1 VKKIGLVTIGQ
12 APRTDLTPELKMILG
27 EDVHIEE
34 KGALDG
40 LSREEVKELYP
51 KQTEEVLVT
60 RMADGTEVKIAGEKV
75 FPLLKERIKELEKSN
90 INVIFLA
97 CTGEFPDLDTEALL
111 IRPQKLLYYTIKA
124 IAQDR
129 TLGVAIP
136 SQDQVPSAY
145 ERWQKAAEKVVVE
158 ACSPY
163 GDIDEIKVAAD
174 KFARSK
180 VDIIVMDC
188 IGYTMKMKEMV
199 HDKTKIPV
207 VLARSIS
214 AKIISELV

>member
-1 VKKIGLVTIGQ
+1 MKKIGLVTIGQ
-12 APRTDLTPELKMILG
+12 TPRVDLTPELEMILG

-40 LSREEVKELYP
+40 LSMEEVKELYP
-51 KQTEEVLVT
+51 KPEEEVLVT
-60 RMADGTEVKIAGEKV
+60 RMADGREVKVAGEKV
-75 FPLLKERIKELEKSN
+75 FPLLKERIKELEKSK

-97 CTGEFPDLDTEALL
+97 CTGEFPILDTEALL

-129 TLGVAIP
+129 TLGVIIP
-136 SQDQVPSAY
+136 SEDQVQSAY

-163 GDIDEIKVAAD
+163 GDIDEVEIAAD
-174 KFARSK
+174 KLAKSK
-180 VDIIVMDC
+180 VDVIVMDC
-188 IGYTMKMKEMV
+188 IGYTMKMKDMV
-199 HDKTKIPV
+199 HEKTKIPV
-207 VLARSIS
+207 ILARSIS
-214 AKIISELV
+214 AKIMSELL

>member
-1 VKKIGLVTIGQ
+1 
-12 APRTDLTPELKMILG
+12 M
-27 EDVHIEE
+27 
-34 KGALDG
+34 
-40 LSREEVKELYP
+40 
-51 KQTEEVLVT
+51 
-60 RMADGTEVKIAGEKV
+60 
-75 FPLLKERIKELEKSN
+75 
-90 INVIFLA
+90 
-97 CTGEFPDLDTEALL
+97 
-111 IRPQKLLYYTIKA
+111 YYTIKA